1 MIVGQVFTF
10 KHEEMETMFKKIL
23 VPWDG
28 SKLAATIIPKV
39 EEMAK
44 CFGAEVTLIMVG
56 NIATV
61 ATAAEFSFKAVDDIS
76 AQMKEASVR
85 ALSEMTAAMSQKGVN
100 ADYVYLEG
108 TAAHEIISYAADNG
122 YDLIAMATHGKGEV
136 AWVLGSVAE
145 KVVSHATVPVLL
157 VRVIE
162 MKAPASKEVYAVG
175 PD

>member
-1 MIVGQVFTF
+1 
-10 KHEEMETMFKKIL
+10 MFKKIL

-28 SKLAATIIPKV
+28 SKLAATILPKV

-44 CFGAEVTLIMVG
+44 CFGADITLIMVG
-56 NIATV
+56 NISTV
-61 ATAAEFSFKAVDDIS
+61 ATAAEFSVKAVDEIS
-76 AQMKEASVR
+76 AQMKDSASK
-85 ALSEMTAAMSQKGVN
+85 ALSEMATQMTAKGLN
-100 ADYVYLEG
+100 ADYAYVEG
-108 TAAHEIISYAADNG
+108 TAAHEIISYAANKG

-157 VRVIE
+157 MRVIE
-162 MKAPASKEVYAVG
+162 MKAPASKEEYVVG